1 MDETNYKKIMLDEN
15 HMYMDDI
22 YKKHEI
28 FG

>member
-1 MDETNYKKIMLDEN
+1 MDETNSKIIILDEN
-15 HMYMDDI
+15 HMYINDS